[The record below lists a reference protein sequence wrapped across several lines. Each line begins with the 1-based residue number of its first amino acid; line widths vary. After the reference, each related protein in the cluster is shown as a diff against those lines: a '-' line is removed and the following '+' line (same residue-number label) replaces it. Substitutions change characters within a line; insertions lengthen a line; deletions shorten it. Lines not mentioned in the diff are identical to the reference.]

1 MIVSNG
7 QLVLK
12 NLNNIRREQKQKIE
26 KFLKNENFGVSVTT
40 QFKSEFIN
48 SFKKLTPQDVLTI
61 NESDSRLQTGGQGKY
76 ILFPTSWYYLAFLAA
91 PYYREISLYRN
102 FIDEKY
108 KILLKNNPN
117 AIDIF
122 VTNGQVKKRTDVF
135 PYFINKAKNK
145 EIDSNIQYILD
156 FISTENSK
164 KIESIKTFLTDYN
177 SWGGGKTIDRMDY
190 YVSPILTLLE
200 LINQSSTYIADLT
213 RIISE
218 SDIDLNNEAYY
229 FNFLNNSEENNEQ
242 DNSDENNERNNSLSP
257 IPNCIFY
264 GAPGTGKSYN
274 VSELIKNYYP
284 NFYKTDSEDS
294 QFVFRTT
301 LHPEYTYNDFVGQL
315 MPVKKGDDINY
326 EFTPGVFSLALKKAL
341 INPQMYVFLV
351 LEELSRANVASV
363 FGDLFQ
369 LLDRKDGISEYSI
382 TNSLIANFVYSKDSD
397 PLHKDYSNQKI
408 FLPANLVIIGT
419 VNTNDQNVFVMDT
432 AFKRRFEWEY
442 ISTDPVGNDL
452 NNPEFEYQTSHMIK
466 WWDFYQK
473 LNQFITSVMNLGEDK
488 QIGQF
493 FIHFKDDIEK
503 NKKLIQNKLLQY
515 LWEDVQKV
523 SYASKL
529 FSEEIKN
536 FSDLYK
542 KFGRGEK
549 IFSNEFLE
557 LLEDKTLSQH
567 VPETETLV
575 EEEEENNEAND

>member
-1 MIVSNG
+1 MTNSNG
-7 QLVLK
+7 QLVLNDLDVIK
-12 NLNNIRREQKQKIE
+12 KEQKQKIAN
-26 KFLKNENFGVSVTT
+26 FLKEKSLGVSVTT
-40 QFKSEFIN
+40 QFKSEFIK
-48 SFKKLTPQDVLTI
+48 SFKKLTPQDSLTI
-61 NESDSRLQTGGQGKY
+61 NESDSRIQTGGQGKY

-135 PYFINKAKNK
+135 PFFINKAKNK

-164 KIESIKTFLTDYN
+164 KIESIETFLTDYN
-177 SWGGGKTIDRMDY
+177 SWGGGKTIDRHDFF
-190 YVSPILTLLE
+190 VSPVLTLLE
-200 LINQSSTYIADLT
+200 LINQSSSYIADLT

-218 SDIDLNNEAYY
+218 SDIDLKNEDCY
-229 FNFLNNSEENNEQ
+229 FNFLNKSEENNEQ
-242 DNSDENNERNNSLSP
+242 NNSLSP

-264 GAPGTGKSYN
+264 GAPGTGKSHS
-274 VSELIKNYYP
+274 VSELIKTYYP
-284 NFYKTDSEDS
+284 NFDKQDSEDTH
-294 QFVFRTT
+294 FVFRTT

-315 MPVKKGDDINY
+315 MPVKKGDNINY

-341 INPQMYVFLV
+341 INPKKYVFLV

-369 LLDRKDGISEYSI
+369 LLDRKDGVSEYSI
-382 TNSLIANFVYSKDSD
+382 TNSLIANFVYAKDSE
-397 PLHKDYSNQKI
+397 PLDKDYSEQKI
-408 FLPANLVIIGT
+408 LLPSNLVIIGT

-432 AFKRRFEWEY
+432 AFKRRFDWEY
-442 ISTDPVGNDL
+442 ISTDPVGDNL
-452 NNPEFEYQTSHMIK
+452 NNPEFEYQASHTIK

-493 FIHFKDDIEK
+493 FIHFKHDKEK

-549 IFSNEFLE
+549 VFSNEFLE
-557 LLEDKTLSQH
+557 LLEDKALFQP

-575 EEEEENNEAND
+575 EEEEEENNETND

>member
-1 MIVSNG
+1 MSNILNDLSVIKQVQTDKLNSFFKNKNVG
-7 QLVLK
+7 IKLK
-12 NLNNIRREQKQKIE
+12 P
-26 KFLKNENFGVSVTT
+26 
-40 QFKSEFIN
+40 EFIRLFKD
-48 SFKKLTPQDVLTI
+48 SFSKISRDTITI
-61 NESDSRLQTGGQGKY
+61 NEGFSILETSASQSRIY
-76 ILFPTSWYYLAFLAA
+76 FPTSWYYLAYLAA
-91 PYYREISLYRN
+91 PYYNEITSYREYVLEIFRDFEKQNPKIIKAIKDMAISEDKR
-102 FIDEKY
+102 KY
-108 KILLKNNPN
+108 LRKDPFGILADF
-117 AIDIF
+117 AI
-122 VTNGQVKKRTDVF
+122 
-135 PYFINKAKNK
+135 K
-145 EIDSNIQYILD
+145 EDRDSNIDRIIQA
-156 FISTENSK
+156 ISQKIPENSIFVEK
-164 KIESIKTFLTDYN
+164 FLTDYEW
-177 SWGGGKTIDRMDY
+177 WGGGKSIDRGDFFF
-190 YVSPILTLLE
+190 SPILTLLRV
-200 LINQSSTYIADLT
+200 INQSSSYIASLT
-213 RIISE
+213 QIITSSE
-218 SDIDLNNEAYY
+218 INIDQQELYFEFFQDKSDAEIIEKDII
-229 FNFLNNSEENNEQ
+229 EQ
-242 DNSDENNERNNSLSP
+242 STLEP

-264 GAPGTGKSYN
+264 GAPGTGKSHS
-274 VSELIKNYYP
+274 VSELIKTYYP
-284 NFYKTDSEDS
+284 NFDKQASEES
-294 QFVFRTT
+294 HFVFRTT

-315 MPVKKGDDINY
+315 MPVKKGDDIDY

-341 INPQMYVFLV
+341 INPQKYVFLV
-351 LEELSRANVASV
+351 LEELSRANVAAV
-363 FGDLFQ
+363 FGDIFQ

-382 TNSLIANFVYSKDSD
+382 TNSLIANFVYAKDSN

-442 ISTDPVGNDL
+442 ISTDPVGDDL
-452 NNPEFEYQTSHMIK
+452 NNPEFEYQTSHTIK

-473 LNQFITSVMNLGEDK
+473 LNQFITSIMNLGEDK

-493 FIHFKDDIEK
+493 FIHFKDDKEK

-549 IFSNEFLE
+549 IFSKEFLE

>member
-1 MIVSNG
+1 MTNSNG
-7 QLVLK
+7 QLVFNDLDAIK
-12 NLNNIRREQKQKIE
+12 KEQKQKID
-26 KFLKNENFGVSVTT
+26 KFLKEKNLGISITT
-40 QFKSEFIN
+40 QFKSEFIK
-48 SFKKLTPQDVLTI
+48 SFKKLTPQDSLTI

-91 PYYREISLYRN
+91 PYYREISFYRN
-102 FIDEKY
+102 YIYTKY
-108 KILLKNNPN
+108 KILLKHNPN

-122 VTNGQVKKRTDVF
+122 VTNGQVNKKTDVF

-145 EIDSNIQYILD
+145 EIDSNIRYILD

-164 KIESIKTFLTDYN
+164 KIESIETFLTDYN

-190 YVSPILTLLE
+190 FVSPILTLLE
-200 LINQSSTYIADLT
+200 LINQSSSYIADLT

-218 SDIDLNNEAYY
+218 SDLDLNNEDYY
-229 FNFLNNSEENNEQ
+229 FNFLNNLEENNGQ
-242 DNSDENNERNNSLSP
+242 NNSLSP

-264 GAPGTGKSYN
+264 GAPGTGKSHS
-274 VSELIKNYYP
+274 VSELIKEYYP
-284 NFYKTDSEDS
+284 NFNKTDSEDTN
-294 QFVFRTT
+294 FVFRTT
-301 LHPEYTYNDFVGQL
+301 LHPEFTYNDFVGQL
-315 MPVKKGDDINY
+315 MPVKKGDNINY

-341 INPQMYVFLV
+341 INPQKYVFLV

-382 TNSLIANFVYSKDSD
+382 TNSLIANFVYAKDSD
-397 PLHKDYSNQKI
+397 PLDKDYSNQKI
-408 FLPANLVIIGT
+408 FIPANLVIIGT

-442 ISTDPVGNDL
+442 ISTDPVGDNL
-452 NNPEFEYQTSHMIK
+452 NNPEFEYQTNHTIK

-493 FIHFKDDIEK
+493 FIHFKDDEEK

-536 FSDLYK
+536 FSDLYL

-557 LLEDKTLSQH
+557 LLEDKTPSQH
-567 VPETETLV
+567 VPETGTSV
-575 EEEEENNEAND
+575 EEEENNEAND

>member
-1 MIVSNG
+1 MTDSNSH
-7 QLVLK
+7 LVFNDLDVIK
-12 NLNNIRREQKQKIE
+12 KEQKQKID
-26 KFLKNENFGVSVTT
+26 KFLKKENFEVSVTT
-40 QFKSEFIN
+40 QFKSEFIKG
-48 SFKKLTPQDVLTI
+48 FKKLNPKDALTI
-61 NESDSRLQTGGQGKY
+61 NESVSRILTGGQGKY

-91 PYYREISLYRN
+91 PYYREISLYKQ
-102 FIDEKY
+102 FIEEKY
-108 KILLKNNPN
+108 KLLLKTNPN
-117 AIDIF
+117 AIDIL
-122 VTNGQVKKRTDVF
+122 VTNKQVGKRTEVF

-145 EIDSNIQYILD
+145 DIDSNIQSILD

-164 KIESIKTFLTDYN
+164 KIGSIETFLTNYN
-177 SWGGGKTIDRMDY
+177 FWGGGKTIDRDDY
-190 YVSPILTLLE
+190 FVSPVLTLLG
-200 LINQSSTYIADLT
+200 LINQSSSYIADLAK
-213 RIISE
+213 IISE
-218 SDIDLNNEAYY
+218 SDIDLNNEDCY
-229 FNFLNNSEENNEQ
+229 FKFIKNPEENNT
-242 DNSDENNERNNSLSP
+242 LTP
-257 IPNCIFY
+257 IPNCIYY

-284 NFYKTDSEDS
+284 NFYKTNSEDS

-301 LHPEYTYNDFVGQL
+301 LHPEYTYNDFIGQL
-315 MPVKKGDDINY
+315 MPVKKGENINY

-341 INPQMYVFLV
+341 MNPQQHVFLV

-382 TNSLIANFVYSKDSD
+382 TNSLIANFVYATDSD
-397 PLHKDYSNQKI
+397 LLDKDYSNQKI

-442 ISTDPVGNDL
+442 ISTDPVGDNL
-452 NNPEFEYQTSHMIK
+452 NNPEFEYQTSHTIK

-493 FIHFKDDIEK
+493 FIHFKDDKEK

-536 FSDLYK
+536 FSDLYI

-557 LLEDKTLSQH
+557 LLKDKTLSPH
-567 VPETETLV
+567 VPKTGDIV
-575 EEEEENNEAND
+575 EEEQEQEQEQEEEND

>member
-7 QLVLK
+7 QPVLK
-12 NLNNIRREQKQKIE
+12 NLNNIRQEQKQKIE
-26 KFLKNENFGVSVTT
+26 KFLKKENFGVSVTT
-40 QFKSEFIN
+40 QFKSEFIK
-48 SFKKLTPQDVLTI
+48 SFKKLTPQDALTI

-122 VTNGQVKKRTDVF
+122 VTNGPLKKRTDVF

-145 EIDSNIQYILD
+145 EIDSNIKYILD

-164 KIESIKTFLTDYN
+164 KIESIETFLTDYN

-242 DNSDENNERNNSLSP
+242 DNSLSP

-264 GAPGTGKSYN
+264 GAPGTGKSHS
-274 VSELIKNYYP
+274 VSKLIEKYYP
-284 NFYKTDSEDS
+284 NFNNTDSEDTN
-294 QFVFRTT
+294 FVFRTT

-315 MPVKKGDDINY
+315 MPVKIGDNINY

-341 INPQMYVFLV
+341 INPKKYVFLV

-382 TNSLIANFVYSKDSD
+382 TNSLIANFVYAKDSD
-397 PLHKDYSNQKI
+397 PLDKDYSNQKI

-442 ISTDPVGNDL
+442 ISTDPVGDNL
-452 NNPEFEYQTSHMIK
+452 NNPEFEYQTSRKIK
-466 WWDFYQK
+466 WWDFYQE

-493 FIHFKDDIEK
+493 FIHFKHDKEK

-523 SYASKL
+523 SYSSKL

-557 LLEDKTLSQH
+557 LLEDKTKTLSQP
-567 VPETETLV
+567 VPKTETLV
-575 EEEEENNEAND
+575 EEEGNNEAND

>member
-1 MIVSNG
+1 MSNILNDLSVIK
-7 QLVLK
+7 QVQTDKLNSFFKNKNVVIKLK
-12 NLNNIRREQKQKIE
+12 P
-26 KFLKNENFGVSVTT
+26 
-40 QFKSEFIN
+40 EFIRLFED
-48 SFKKLTPQDVLTI
+48 SFSKITKDTITI
-61 NESDSRLQTGGQGKY
+61 NEGVSILETSVSKY
-76 ILFPTSWYYLAFLAA
+76 RIYFPTSWYYLAYLAA
-91 PYYREISLYRN
+91 PYYNEITSYREYVLEIFRDFEKQNPQIIKAIKDMAISEDKRKYLKKDPFGILADFAIKEHRDTN
-102 FIDEKY
+102 IDRIIKAISQ
-108 KILLKNNPN
+108 KIPENS
-117 AIDIF
+117 IF
-122 VTNGQVKKRTDVF
+122 VEK
-135 PYFINKAKNK
+135 
-145 EIDSNIQYILD
+145 
-156 FISTENSK
+156 
-164 KIESIKTFLTDYN
+164 FLTDYEW
-177 SWGGGKTIDRMDY
+177 WGGGKAIDRGDFFF
-190 YVSPILTLLE
+190 SPILSLLRV
-200 LINQSSTYIADLT
+200 INQSSSYIANLT
-213 RIISE
+213 QIITASE
-218 SDIDLNNEAYY
+218 INLDQQELYFEFFQDTSDAEDIKEDIINQ
-229 FNFLNNSEENNEQ
+229 SELE
-242 DNSDENNERNNSLSP
+242 P
-257 IPNCIFY
+257 IPNCIYY
-264 GAPGTGKSYN
+264 GAPGTGKSHN

-284 NFYKTDSEDS
+284 SFNKTVSEDS
-294 QFVFRTT
+294 HFVFRTT

-315 MPVKKGDDINY
+315 MPVKKGENINY

-341 INPQMYVFLV
+341 INPQKYVFLV

-382 TNSLIANFVYSKDSD
+382 TNSLIANFVYAKDSD
-397 PLHKDYSNQKI
+397 PLDKDYSNHKI

-432 AFKRRFEWEY
+432 AFKRRFDWEY
-442 ISTDPVGNDL
+442 ISTDPVGDNL
-452 NNPEFEYQTSHMIK
+452 NNPEFEYQTSHTIK

-493 FIHFKDDIEK
+493 FIHFKDDKEK

-549 IFSNEFLE
+549 IFSKEFLE

-575 EEEEENNEAND
+575 EEEEEENNEAND

>member
-1 MIVSNG
+1 M
-7 QLVLK
+7 
-12 NLNNIRREQKQKIE
+12 
-26 KFLKNENFGVSVTT
+26 
-40 QFKSEFIN
+40 
-48 SFKKLTPQDVLTI
+48 
-61 NESDSRLQTGGQGKY
+61 
-76 ILFPTSWYYLAFLAA
+76 
-91 PYYREISLYRN
+91 
-102 FIDEKY
+102 
-108 KILLKNNPN
+108 
-117 AIDIF
+117 
-122 VTNGQVKKRTDVF
+122 
-135 PYFINKAKNK
+135 
-145 EIDSNIQYILD
+145 
-156 FISTENSK
+156 
-164 KIESIKTFLTDYN
+164 TDYN

-242 DNSDENNERNNSLSP
+242 DNSLSP

-264 GAPGTGKSYN
+264 GAPGTGKSHS
-274 VSELIKNYYP
+274 VSKLIEKYYP
-284 NFYKTDSEDS
+284 NFNNTDSEDTN
-294 QFVFRTT
+294 FVFRTT

-315 MPVKKGDDINY
+315 MPVKIGDNINY

-341 INPQMYVFLV
+341 INPKKYVFLV

-382 TNSLIANFVYSKDSD
+382 TNSLIANFVYAKDSD
-397 PLHKDYSNQKI
+397 PLDKDYSNQKI

-442 ISTDPVGNDL
+442 ISTDPVGDNL
-452 NNPEFEYQTSHMIK
+452 NNPEFEYQTSRKIK
-466 WWDFYQK
+466 WWDFYQE

-493 FIHFKDDIEK
+493 FIHFKHDKEK

-523 SYASKL
+523 SYSSKL

-557 LLEDKTLSQH
+557 LLEDKTKTLSQP
-567 VPETETLV
+567 VPKTETLV
-575 EEEEENNEAND
+575 EEEGNNEAND

>member
-7 QLVLK
+7 QPVLK
-12 NLNNIRREQKQKIE
+12 NLNNIRQEQKQKIE
-26 KFLKNENFGVSVTT
+26 KFLKNENFEVSVTT
-40 QFKSEFIN
+40 KFKSEFIK
-48 SFKKLTPQDVLTI
+48 SFKNLTPQDALTI

-117 AIDIF
+117 AIDVF
-122 VTNGQVKKRTDVF
+122 VTNGRVKKRTDVF
-135 PYFINKAKNK
+135 PYFINKAKNR

-164 KIESIKTFLTDYN
+164 KIESIETFLTDYN

-229 FNFLNNSEENNEQ
+229 FNFLNNSEENNEP
-242 DNSDENNERNNSLSP
+242 NNSLSY

-264 GAPGTGKSYN
+264 GAPGTGKSHS
-274 VSELIKNYYP
+274 VSKLIEKYYP
-284 NFYKTDSEDS
+284 NFNKTDSEDTN
-294 QFVFRTT
+294 FVFRTT

-315 MPVKKGDDINY
+315 MPVKKGDNINY
-326 EFTPGVFSLALKKAL
+326 EFTPGVFSLALKTAL
-341 INPQMYVFLV
+341 INPKKYVFLI

-382 TNSLIANFVYSKDSD
+382 TNSLIANFVYAKDSD
-397 PLHKDYSNQKI
+397 PLDKDYSNQKI

-442 ISTDPVGNDL
+442 ISTDPVGDNL
-452 NNPEFEYQTSHMIK
+452 NNPEFEYQTSHTIK

-493 FIHFKDDIEK
+493 FIHFKDDKEK

-557 LLEDKTLSQH
+557 LLEDKTVSQP

-575 EEEEENNEAND
+575 EEEVEEEENNEAND

>member
-1 MIVSNG
+1 MESIMTNSNG
-7 QLVLK
+7 QLVLNDLDVIK
-12 NLNNIRREQKQKIE
+12 KEQKQKIAN
-26 KFLKNENFGVSVTT
+26 FLKEKSLGVSVTT
-40 QFKSEFIN
+40 QFKSEFIK
-48 SFKKLTPQDVLTI
+48 SFKKLTPQDSLTI
-61 NESDSRLQTGGQGKY
+61 NESDSRIQTGGQGKY

-135 PYFINKAKNK
+135 PFFINKAKNK

-164 KIESIKTFLTDYN
+164 KIESIETFLTDYN
-177 SWGGGKTIDRMDY
+177 SWGGGKTIDRHDFF
-190 YVSPILTLLE
+190 VSPVLTLLE
-200 LINQSSTYIADLT
+200 LINQSSSYIADLT

-218 SDIDLNNEAYY
+218 SDIDLKNEDCY
-229 FNFLNNSEENNEQ
+229 FNFLNKSEENNEQ
-242 DNSDENNERNNSLSP
+242 NNSLSP

-264 GAPGTGKSYN
+264 GAPGTGKSHS
-274 VSELIKNYYP
+274 VSELIKTYYP
-284 NFYKTDSEDS
+284 NFDKQDSEDTH
-294 QFVFRTT
+294 FVFRTT

-315 MPVKKGDDINY
+315 MPVKKGDNINY

-341 INPQMYVFLV
+341 INPKKYVFLV

-369 LLDRKDGISEYSI
+369 LLDRKDGVSEYSI
-382 TNSLIANFVYSKDSD
+382 TNSLIANFVYAKDSE
-397 PLHKDYSNQKI
+397 PLDKDYSEQKI
-408 FLPANLVIIGT
+408 LLPSNLVIIGT

-432 AFKRRFEWEY
+432 AFKRRFDWEY
-442 ISTDPVGNDL
+442 ISTDPVGDNL
-452 NNPEFEYQTSHMIK
+452 NNPEFEYQASHTIK

-493 FIHFKDDIEK
+493 FIHFKHDKEK

-549 IFSNEFLE
+549 VFSNEFLE
-557 LLEDKTLSQH
+557 LLEDKALFQP

-575 EEEEENNEAND
+575 EEEEEENNETND

>member
-7 QLVLK
+7 QPVLK
-12 NLNNIRREQKQKIE
+12 NLNNIRQEQKQKIE
-26 KFLKNENFGVSVTT
+26 KFLKKENFGVSVTT
-40 QFKSEFIN
+40 QFKSEFIK
-48 SFKKLTPQDVLTI
+48 SFKKLTPQDALTI

-122 VTNGQVKKRTDVF
+122 VTNGPLKKRTDVF

-145 EIDSNIQYILD
+145 EIDSNIKYILD

-164 KIESIKTFLTDYN
+164 KIESIETFLTDYN

-229 FNFLNNSEENNEQ
+229 FNFLNNSEEHNEQ
-242 DNSDENNERNNSLSP
+242 DNSLSP

-264 GAPGTGKSYN
+264 GAPGTGKSHS
-274 VSELIKNYYP
+274 VSKLIEKYYP
-284 NFYKTDSEDS
+284 NFNNTDSEDTN
-294 QFVFRTT
+294 FVFRTT

-315 MPVKKGDDINY
+315 MPVKIGDNINY

-341 INPQMYVFLV
+341 INPKKYVFLV

-382 TNSLIANFVYSKDSD
+382 TNSLIANFVYAKDSD
-397 PLHKDYSNQKI
+397 PLDKDYSNQKI

-442 ISTDPVGNDL
+442 ISTDPVGDNL
-452 NNPEFEYQTSHMIK
+452 NNPEFEYQTSRKIK
-466 WWDFYQK
+466 WWDFYQE

-493 FIHFKDDIEK
+493 FIHFKHDKEK

-523 SYASKL
+523 SYSSKL

-557 LLEDKTLSQH
+557 LLEDKTKTLSQP
-567 VPETETLV
+567 VPKTETLV
-575 EEEEENNEAND
+575 EEEGNNEAND